1 MSECLILWQ
10 GIQFIVDDSGG
21 FSAVA
26 VEFLEN
32 LVDEY
37 ANTPVML
44 YSARGPGSNTRLQ
57 SRKRSISGDL
67 HDAISFA
74 RLSSYSKLI
83 VPIGL
88 PILSNSKNFH
98 NLKLLLCR

>member
-1 MSECLILWQ
+1 MQ

-21 FSAVA
+21 FSGIS

-37 ANTPVML
+37 TNTPVLL
-44 YSARGPGSNTRLQ
+44 YAVHGPGSHTSLR
-57 SRKRSISGDL
+57 SKKRTISGDL
-67 HDAISFA
+67 HDAVSFS

-83 VPIGL
+83 VPVGL
-88 PILSNSKNFH
+88 PFLNTSKNLH
-98 NLKLLLCR
+98 DLKYTMTENSTI